1 MKIVLF
7 LRKSIVEVYLMKR
20 NFNVI
25 SCCFLMAAILLATGC
40 TSMGGAQVKA
50 DEAALVAM
58 GDKYVENVNSGDVA
72 TYMTAWAEDGIQMP
86 PNAPSVYGKE
96 NIWQAMIPVFDNFHT
111 KMSINTE
118 ETKVTGD
125 WGYARGT
132 YLFDLKP
139 KAGGDPIH
147 VDGKFLTIYQRQH
160 DGSWLIIRDCFNS
173 NVPLE

>member
-1 MKIVLF
+1 MSHKPKIL
-7 LRKSIVEVYLMKR
+7 EVYLMKR
-20 NFNVI
+20 SVNAI
-25 SCCFLMAAILLATGC
+25 SWCFLLAAALLATGC
-40 TSMGGAQVKA
+40 ASMGGAQVKA

-86 PNAPSVYGKE
+86 PNAPSVYGKDK
-96 NIWQAMIPVFDNFHT
+96 IWQAMIPVFDNFYT

-132 YLFDLKP
+132 YLFDLTP

-147 VDGKFLTIYQRQH
+147 VDGKFLTIYQRQP
-160 DGSWLIIRDCFNS
+160 DGSWLITRDCFNS